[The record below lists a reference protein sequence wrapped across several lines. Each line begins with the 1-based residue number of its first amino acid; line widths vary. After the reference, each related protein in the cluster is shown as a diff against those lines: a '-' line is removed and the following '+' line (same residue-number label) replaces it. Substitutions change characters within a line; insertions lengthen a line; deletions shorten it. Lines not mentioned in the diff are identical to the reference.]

1 MKNFLSTENFVLSSH
16 ESLREIIQSSSEM
29 EEFPITNILESEDK
43 TIWLSTEELPQ
54 EITINLSKHF
64 FKEFPKKISAIGIYC
79 WHAYPTNPKLIE
91 VQISKN
97 KGKIFTSLGNFDL
110 CLKPGRQLLQLEDDS
125 ECIDTK
131 DINSND
137 LIIKLIIKETFGD
150 KRTYINNIYLYE
162 DLNMCGKKFLTSMEP
177 IKEEDSNSMIYLR
190 ESRERAMPK
199 SAIKSNKKSLID
211 KSSNLKDLLEIDFD
225 AKSEENYKNNKNENK
240 ILGIE
245 SEFLMSDSEFSEK
258 YNNSNNKEND
268 LFNDKKKDEI
278 KTNKTEIINNKEELN
293 KDLKDNNKNNIK
305 NNERYTTEKAM
316 NDKSKVNKNINK
328 EEPHE
333 VEEKE
338 KSLNIND
345 FNDDEENESHN
356 DNNNNNNINDE
367 QLNNNN
373 SQNDMEKD
381 IDEQSSNSYRE
392 EDLNLLIDEFE
403 NYKKMQMQ
411 KVKNYEKKLNYL
423 ENQFKEMTYL
433 SNNMKNRINT
443 ILGNQ
448 LKQKRINQDYLLNNM
463 RKIINERITKVF
475 SNFNKFSN
483 FYSPPLYAMGNE
495 NYIPN
500 YQYNYN
506 YNYNTIGNPNSNNG
520 DINYFGGNKN
530 LIRNK
535 TKSEKKKL
543 KQNKNLVIG
552 RNKSGQKMSNRI
564 NNNNYF
570 NIDNSSRN
578 YLDNKDQN
586 LLLNDNTYNILNGGY
601 NNENYL
607 ENYHSKY
614 GFYRDNNI
622 HNVPF
627 FKKNQ
632 NLRTTFNDYNNNNNN
647 INFNNKNI
655 PNRFNTDNNEF
666 VLNNMTE
673 RINNKKKFSNNQHYT
688 NLKHNN
694 YNSNSNSNIQDEY
707 SSSNNEIEQLFT
719 EFRNNLG
726 QKISEKILKP
736 SISKIENYMKG
747 NLREVK
753 NAFQNKDINQKN
765 IKKKQSFKGSKEN
778 NDIKNLK

>member
-1 MKNFLSTENFVLSSH
+1 MKNFLSTENFILSSH

-97 KGKIFTSLGNFDL
+97 KGKTFTSLGNFDL

-483 FYSPPLYAMGNE
+483 FYPPPLYAMGNE

-500 YQYNYN
+500 YQYN

-570 NIDNSSRN
+570 NVDNSSRN
-578 YLDNKDQN
+578 YLENKDQN

-673 RINNKKKFSNNQHYT
+673 RINNKNKLNNQHYT

-694 YNSNSNSNIQDEY
+694 YNSNSNIQDEY

-765 IKKKQSFKGSKEN
+765 IKKKQSFKGSKGN
-778 NDIKNLK
+778 SDIKNLK

>member
-632 NLRTTFNDYNNNNNN
+632 NLRTTFNDYNNNNN

>member
-506 YNYNTIGNPNSNNG
+506 YNTIGNPNSNNG

-632 NLRTTFNDYNNNNNN
+632 NLRTTFNDYNNNNN

-736 SISKIENYMKG
+736 SISKIEN
-747 NLREVK
+747 NSR
-753 NAFQNKDINQKN
+753 INRN
-765 IKKKQSFKGSKEN
+765 
-778 NDIKNLK
+778 

>member
-1 MKNFLSTENFVLSSH
+1 MKNFLSTENFILSSH

-97 KGKIFTSLGNFDL
+97 KGKTFTSLGNFDL

-338 KSLNIND
+338 KSLNIDD

-483 FYSPPLYAMGNE
+483 FYPPPLYAMGNE

-500 YQYNYN
+500 YQYN

-570 NIDNSSRN
+570 NVDNSSRN
-578 YLDNKDQN
+578 YLENKDQN

-632 NLRTTFNDYNNNNNN
+632 NLRTTFKDNNNNNN

-673 RINNKKKFSNNQHYT
+673 RINNKNKLNNQHYT

-765 IKKKQSFKGSKEN
+765 IKKKQSFKGSKGN
-778 NDIKNLK
+778 SDIKNLK